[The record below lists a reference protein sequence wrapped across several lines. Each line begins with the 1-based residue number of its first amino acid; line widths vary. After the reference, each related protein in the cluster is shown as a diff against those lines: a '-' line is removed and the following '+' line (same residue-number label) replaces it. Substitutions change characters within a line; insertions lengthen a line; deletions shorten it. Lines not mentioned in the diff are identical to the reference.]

1 MEERT
6 GPYALPKCTGDTRG
20 TRWSRRALLRDV
32 HKRHLWIPATLLL
45 IFFLQK
51 NSLEACLVIMGDQKR
66 SLVVLVSSLSS
77 KEYKV
82 FSLPAA
88 EHCLEHQTDKVW
100 VPLVHCTKGNVKAQI
115 SNLVQTRNSRLA
127 RRLLCVSIVSEP
139 RLSRSWRQRSEGF
152 CPPDTLSNFFL
163 IRSLASAMELISIK
177 LSRVVFSIH
186 PPLQSTKL

>member
-1 MEERT
+1 
-6 GPYALPKCTGDTRG
+6 
-20 TRWSRRALLRDV
+20 
-32 HKRHLWIPATLLL
+32 
-45 IFFLQK
+45 
-51 NSLEACLVIMGDQKR
+51 MGDQKR

-88 EHCLEHQTDKVW
+88 EHCLEHQTDKVC

-127 RRLLCVSIVSEP
+127 RSLLCVSIVSEP

-177 LSRVVFSIH
+177 LSRVVYSIH
-186 PPLQSTKL
+186 PPLQSTLKAPDKNVIGSTSQVPQPTCFFPPKSVGDPV

>member
-1 MEERT
+1 MS
-6 GPYALPKCTGDTRG
+6 GNHG
-20 TRWSRRALLRDV
+20 
-32 HKRHLWIPATLLL
+32 
-45 IFFLQK
+45 
-51 NSLEACLVIMGDQKR
+51 GDQKR
-66 SLVVLVSSLSS
+66 SLVLLVSSLSS
-77 KEYKV
+77 QEYKA

-88 EHCLEHQTDKVW
+88 EHCLEHQTDKVC

-127 RRLLCVSIVSEP
+127 RSLLCVSIVSEP

-152 CPPDTLSNFFL
+152 CPPDTLSNSFL

-186 PPLQSTKL
+186 PPLRSTKGSR